1 MLVTM
6 AQIFS
11 KKQKQRQ
18 KNGQKGLSLKKN
30 SEKTRA
36 VFRKAIIVA
45 LIPTSAIKTLVNRIA
60 IAQQPGGNA
69 ILTTKIITSNNS
81 IEKMKK
87 ELTSPGS
94 LTHSNNIV
102 NVEIVQQTVAIHE
115 LPDEYFDNISSF
127 DQFKYLPNI
136 PAIKQAITEL
146 DDFKKKIISE
156 IDKKIT
162 DLNCDQVANND
173 QIDDLNRL
181 IYNTQDKINQ
191 LKTNLTNTLSRLNN
205 CTNKDDVKNIN
216 EQLTTYSNELGKLIN
231 DLRKNHKIT
240 ISKIMPD
247 FRTSEI
253 QAIKDAKRATITISY
268 TNSNGQIFNFYIGT
282 ESEPFEECFFKTIEE
297 IAKQYNIKKST
308 LLKPFLLYP
317 GQAATGSLSRI
328 MPESGKT
335 IEQITDNGITQH
347 FSFSEQGM
355 NISTCYYYKPGSRDL
370 ESGIMSYEGYTL
382 EEKIEMNIKP
392 GQKVLM
398 PTEYS
403 ISKLTENE
411 SNPEKLITFDGNDFP
426 KLTNTNAFPEN
437 FPEYLKEP
445 FKQLCE
451 KINNCQQ
458 TQSDQETSE

>member
-1 MLVTM
+1 M
-6 AQIFS
+6 
-11 KKQKQRQ
+11 
-18 KNGQKGLSLKKN
+18 
-30 SEKTRA
+30 
-36 VFRKAIIVA
+36 
-45 LIPTSAIKTLVNRIA
+45 IPTSAIKTLVDRIA
-60 IAQQPGGNA
+60 IATTGKCDVINTQEQTTPTQSATNEDAVDA
-69 ILTTKIITSNNS
+69 ILTTKIITSNNN
-81 IEKMKK
+81 IEKIKK

-94 LTHSNNIV
+94 LTHSDSIV
-102 NVEIVQQTVAIHE
+102 NVEIVKQTVAIHE

-127 DQFKYLPNI
+127 DQFEYLPNI

-146 DDFKKKIISE
+146 DDLKKEIISE

-173 QIDDLNRL
+173 QISDLNCL

-216 EQLTTYSNELGKLIN
+216 EQLTTYSNELKKLIN
-231 DLRKNHKIT
+231 DLRKNHEIT
-240 ISKIMPD
+240 ISKTMPD
-247 FRTSEI
+247 FCAGEI

-268 TNSNGQIFNFYIGT
+268 TDSNGQTFSVRMGT
-282 ESEPFEECFFKTIEE
+282 ESKPFEKCFFNTIET
-297 IAKQYNIKKST
+297 IATQYGIKKST

-317 GQAATGSLSRI
+317 GQAAIGSLASI
-328 MPESGKT
+328 INESGKT
-335 IEQITDNGITQH
+335 LEQITDNGITQH

-355 NISTCYYYKPGSRDL
+355 NISTCYHYKPGSRDL

-445 FKQLCE
+445 FKQLCK